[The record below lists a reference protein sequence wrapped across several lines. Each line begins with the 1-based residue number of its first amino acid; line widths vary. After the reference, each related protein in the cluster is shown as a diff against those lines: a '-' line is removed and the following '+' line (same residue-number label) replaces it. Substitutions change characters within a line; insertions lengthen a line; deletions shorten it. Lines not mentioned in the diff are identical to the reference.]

1 MWCVNCVGECRG
13 VVKGVFR
20 RRCMLV
26 CEWCGEMC
34 LVILELLLTGVVSV
48 KYVGVKLCEVTE
60 KVVYSRCRTL
70 SLTLVKFAVHGRLAW
85 LGCDGG

>member
-1 MWCVNCVGECRG
+1 
-13 VVKGVFR
+13 
-20 RRCMLV
+20 MLV

-48 KYVGVKLCEVTE
+48 KYVSVKLCEVTE
-60 KVVYSRCRTL
+60 EVGCSRCRTL
-70 SLTLVKFAVHGRLAW
+70 SLTLVKFAVHVRLAR